1 MVARVKGFNQDF
13 GVPEDLKVFPSV
25 PLGQLTHFE
34 QSENLGL
41 VVSALS

>member
-1 MVARVKGFNQDF
+1 MVTHVKGFNQDF
-13 GVPEDLKVFPSV
+13 GFPKDLKVFPSI

-41 VVSALS
+41 VVGALS